1 MSMLAAIFLSM
12 VLSATVTWLYFK
24 AMRQLQQR
32 CLHTTRIRE
41 LGWVVAVNAIIGIH
55 LLCGFIYAIGFW
67 IGSEILEIGSFSHAP
82 IMLAMDYFYF
92 AIVTMTTLGI
102 GDIFPTGHLRFV
114 TGVAALNGFLLIG
127 SSAAA
132 VFSLSRRELSFTR
145 GPSEKLADRE
155 YGR

>member
-1 MSMLAAIFLSM
+1 MTMVAAVILSM

-24 AMRQLQQR
+24 AMRQLQR
-32 CLHTTRIRE
+32 RYLHATRIGE
-41 LGWVVAVNAIIGIH
+41 LGWVVAVNAIIVIH
-55 LLCGFIYAIGFW
+55 LFCGFVYAAGFW
-67 IGSEILEIGSFSHAP
+67 IGSEILMIGSFSHVP
-82 IMLAMDYFYF
+82 SMLAMDYFYF

-102 GDIFPTGHLRFV
+102 GDIFPTDHLRFV

-132 VFSLSRRELSFTR
+132 VFNLSRRELSFFR
-145 GPSEKLADRE
+145 RAPEKLADRE